1 MFRSLFLSSL
11 MFFLFAKINAQTT
24 LNEAVVRLRQ
34 SGFADE
40 NTWLYP
46 EFEPRSNRIKIS
58 KTISDCGRQIAVV
71 DASTGTVTLSDTM
84 LKWSFC
90 TKLEERVKTAALVIE
105 GECIEQA
112 PAYKKTAGNWPSAY
126 TPHLIKVFKVFKGE
140 PMGDT
145 IVAIRYG
152 GRLPDGSD
160 VSLSHGMLDLP
171 DPGQRA
177 ILFLADFQEKE
188 YHDMGARLNR
198 YPKWAGVENSIFI
211 TAPDLPPAWE
221 MVHIEDNLYKNL
233 ERITG
238 QPRQIL
244 GHPIWHLEKMPPDN
258 EKKPEYWEEPG
269 IQYTFQYAKIDA
281 KQPDVFHLR
290 LKLQSELDNTYPVQ
304 GEIRLRYNP
313 IVFGKKAISN
323 KTAVYSTQVSNYS
336 FGAEKLHRAVFP
348 RSYEVTVRDSDD
360 STLMIRFQRNDSITQ
375 PVMLPYTDGFPW
387 LDFTIKI
394 QNYEAKSGLQ
404 LMIPSDWE
412 EQNRHFDYEKNTIVP
427 YRHIRTATLPDV
439 LLSYFLKPRIDR
451 FHPDTV
457 AAGSAQVVTVEGQY
471 LLSEKTWIG
480 IPCQQGHC
488 FIKEE
493 NIIELTENCIRFIV
507 PVAAEGSV
515 GRVENIPLA
524 SAKFMVL
531 KQTGNSQAFDYTRTP
546 LAIIR

>member
-1 MFRSLFLSSL
+1 MCRTLFLSSL
-11 MFFLFAKINAQTT
+11 MFFLFVNINAQIT
-24 LNEAVVRLRQ
+24 LDEAVVRLRQ

-58 KTISDCGRQIAVV
+58 KTVSGCGRQIAVV
-71 DASTGTVTLSDTM
+71 DVSTGTFTLSDTM
-84 LKWSFC
+84 FKWPNC
-90 TKLEERVKTAALVIE
+90 VKLEERVKTATLVIE

-160 VSLSHGMLDLP
+160 ISLSDGMLDLP

-177 ILFLADFQEKE
+177 ILFLADFREKE

-211 TAPDLPPAWE
+211 TAPYLPPAWE

-244 GHPIWHLEKMPPDN
+244 GHPIWQVEKMTVNDD
-258 EKKPEYWEEPG
+258 KKPEHWEEPG

-281 KQPDVFHLR
+281 KQLDVFHLR
-290 LKLQSELDNTYPVQ
+290 LKLQSELDNTYPVK
-304 GEIRLRYNP
+304 GEIWLRYNP
-313 IVFGKKAISN
+313 MVFGKRAISN
-323 KTAVYSTQVSNYS
+323 KTAAYSTQVSNHS
-336 FGAEKLHRAVFP
+336 FGTEKLYRAVFP
-348 RSYEVTVRDSDD
+348 RSYEMTVRDSDD
-360 STLMIRFQRNDSITQ
+360 STLVIRFQRNDSTAQ

-387 LDFTIKI
+387 LDFTFKI

-404 LMIPSDWE
+404 LMIPPDWK
-412 EQNRHFDYEKNTIVP
+412 EQNRHFDYEKNKIVP
-427 YRHIRTATLPDV
+427 YRHIRTTTLPDV
-439 LLSYFLKPRIDR
+439 PLSYFLKPRIDL
-451 FHPDTV
+451 FHPDTAV
-457 AAGSAQVVTVEGQY
+457 AGSAHAVTVEGQY

-480 IPCQQGHC
+480 IPCRQGHC

-493 NIIELTENCIRFIV
+493 NIIELTDNRIRFIV

-524 SAKFMVL
+524 STKLMVL
-531 KQTGNSQAFDYTRTP
+531 KQTGNSQAFDYSQTP
-546 LAIIR
+546 LTIIR

>member
-1 MFRSLFLSSL
+1 
-11 MFFLFAKINAQTT
+11 MFFLVINLNAQIT
-24 LNEAVVRLRQ
+24 LDEAIVRLRQ

-46 EFEPRSNRIKIS
+46 EFEVKSNRIKIS
-58 KTISDCGRQIAVV
+58 KTVGDCGQQIAVV
-71 DASTGTVTLSDTM
+71 DASTGTFTLSDTT
-84 LKWSFC
+84 LKWSYC
-90 TKLEERVKTAALVIE
+90 TKLEERVKTATLVIE
-105 GECIEQA
+105 GVCIEQA
-112 PAYKKTAGNWPSAY
+112 PAYKKTAGDWPSAY

-160 VSLSHGMLDLP
+160 ISLSDGMLDLP
-171 DPGQRA
+171 GPGQRA
-177 ILFLADFQEKE
+177 ILFLADFREKE

-233 ERITG
+233 EKITG
-238 QPRQIL
+238 QPRRVV
-244 GHPIWHLEKMPPDN
+244 GRPVWRVENMPPNDD
-258 EKKPEYWEEPG
+258 KKPEYQEEPG
-269 IQYTFQYAKIDA
+269 IQYAFQYAKIDA
-281 KQPDVFHLR
+281 KQPDLLRLR

-313 IVFGKKAISN
+313 KAFGERVISN
-323 KTAVYSTQVSNYS
+323 EIATYSTQVSNHS
-336 FGAEKLHRAVFP
+336 FGAEKLYRAVFP

-360 STLMIRFQRNDSITQ
+360 STLVIRFQRNDSTAQ

-387 LDFTIKI
+387 LDFTFKI
-394 QNYEAKSGLQ
+394 QNYELKSGLR
-404 LMIPSDWE
+404 LLIPPEWE
-412 EQNRHFDYEKNTIVP
+412 ERNRHFDYEKNTIVP

-439 LLSYFLKPRIDR
+439 PLSYFLKPQIDR

-457 AAGSAQVVTVEGQY
+457 ASGSTQVVTVEGQY

-480 IPCQQGHC
+480 IPCRQGHC
-488 FIKEE
+488 FIKDE
-493 NIIELTENCIRFIV
+493 NIVELTDNRIRFIV

-524 SAKFMVL
+524 STKFMVL
-531 KQTGNSQAFDYTRTP
+531 KRTGNSQAFDYSQTP
-546 LAIIR
+546 LTIIR